1 MIFVIDQTVSRAPRQ
16 GSLSCCRKV
25 VCTRRLQREE
35 PGHLRWACH
44 AGRAD
49 CEAPIRRLGRSR
61 SRVAV
66 TLRHN
71 SSLLPACWIRRSA
84 RRSEQE
90 AGPPEGA
97 AVSPEPGR
105 RESRGGRS
113 LPRRLRSAVAD
124 RRRLARAVRC
134 GAGSPRSHHA
144 ASSRLAYDR
153 RIVGRRQ
160 ADAALERKASRYGAL
175 DALLVI
181 AVLSNSVYGR
191 RHRLRGSAVR
201 RADRAVAGRGAAA
214 AVVAPPHL
222 APWLAAPGLTKPAGI
237 RQPA

>member
-49 CEAPIRRLGRSR
+49 CESPIRRLGRSR

-90 AGPPEGA
+90 AGPQD
-97 AVSPEPGR
+97 
-105 RESRGGRS
+105 SRTTPGGRG
-113 LPRRLRSAVAD
+113 
-124 RRRLARAVRC
+124 AREK
-134 GAGSPRSHHA
+134 GEP
-144 ASSRLAYDR
+144 
-153 RIVGRRQ
+153 
-160 ADAALERKASRYGAL
+160 
-175 DALLVI
+175 
-181 AVLSNSVYGR
+181 
-191 RHRLRGSAVR
+191 VR
-201 RADRAVAGRGAAA
+201 RAGC
-214 AVVAPPHL
+214 
-222 APWLAAPGLTKPAGI
+222 PAGH
-237 RQPA
+237 RGPEQ

>member
-25 VCTRRLQREE
+25 VCTRRLQRTE

-44 AGRAD
+44 ASRAD

-90 AGPPEGA
+90 AGPPKGA

-113 LPRRLRSAVAD
+113 LPRRFAVCGGRPQTAGTCSSVRGRFSPVAPRGILSARIRPQD
-124 RRRLARAVRC
+124 SRTTLGGRGVREK
-134 GAGSPRSHHA
+134 GEP
-144 ASSRLAYDR
+144 
-153 RIVGRRQ
+153 
-160 ADAALERKASRYGAL
+160 
-175 DALLVI
+175 
-181 AVLSNSVYGR
+181 
-191 RHRLRGSAVR
+191 VR
-201 RADRAVAGRGAAA
+201 RAGC
-214 AVVAPPHL
+214 
-222 APWLAAPGLTKPAGI
+222 PAGH
-237 RQPA
+237 RGPEQ